1 MLLTAVLLLS
11 PAPQSVDPP
20 TLRVIAMG
28 DGFVAGTGG
37 KSRGWPERLEIMLTE
52 RLDGVRIEVENE
64 AVERDTTVTALHRLR
79 RDVLAR
85 DPDVV
90 VLQYGQSDAWVE
102 LPAGEDFPRVAP
114 GAFRSNLV
122 DLVATIEGSGAR
134 VILCEPGAM
143 VWTDE
148 LRARYGSAPPGIDID
163 APYDTGDEWGFD
175 RLLGAYAGIVR
186 GVGEELR
193 VPVIAVHA
201 ADRLRGAE
209 LVQSWRADGVH
220 ASSAGHAWQAEEVA
234 DLIEGRVAEGGIR
247 PRVLSA
253 HAAPSR
259 GWTLPEIDYAT
270 RPERV
275 ITVDREPGQ
284 YLGHPS
290 TDVMPDGKTI
300 LCVYPKGHG
309 RGPIVMKRSTDGG
322 RTWSERLPVP
332 ESWATS
338 KETPVLMRVSAADGS
353 TSNEVLWSGLYP
365 ARRALSA
372 DGGVTWGELEVPAQP
387 GSGEQAPWGGIVVMG
402 DHARVRDGSTLAWF
416 HDDGRFFGPR
426 PGSRGFTVFQ
436 TRSADAGVTWSS
448 PEPIVRWPLGHLC
461 EPGFVRDGGTLALLL
476 RENSR
481 QRNSQ
486 VVTSTDEGQTWSGP
500 SAMSGA
506 LTGDRHQVLRLPDGR
521 LFISFR
527 DMGLDSPRWGDWV
540 AWVGTFEDILEGRQ
554 GQLRL
559 RLMDNLKGSDCAYPA
574 LELLPGDPA
583 AADPAG
589 REPVILATTYGHW
602 TAGEEA
608 WIASLR
614 IPVSELPAPLETR

>member
-1 MLLTAVLLLS
+1 M
-11 PAPQSVDPP
+11 
-20 TLRVIAMG
+20 
-28 DGFVAGTGG
+28 
-37 KSRGWPERLEIMLTE
+37 TE
-52 RLDGVRIEVENE
+52 RLSGVRVEVENE
-64 AVERDTTVTALHRLR
+64 GQVRDTTVTALHRLR
-79 RDVLAR
+79 RDVLSR

-122 DLVATIEGSGAR
+122 DLVSTIQSTGAL
-134 VILCEPGAM
+134 VVLAEPGAM
-143 VWTDE
+143 VWTEE
-148 LRARYGSAPPGIDID
+148 LRARYGAAPAGVDID
-163 APYDTGDEWGFD
+163 VPYDVNDEWGFD

-186 GVGEELR
+186 GVGDELR

-209 LVQSWRADGVH
+209 LVRLWRSDGVH
-220 ASSAGHAWQAEEVA
+220 GSSSANAWQAEEVA
-234 DLIEGRVAEGGIR
+234 DLIEGRMAEGSLR
-247 PRVLSA
+247 PRALSL
-253 HAAPSR
+253 HGAPSR
-259 GWTLPEIDYAT
+259 GWNLPELDLAAQ
-270 RPERV
+270 PDRV

-290 TDVMPDGKTI
+290 TEVMADGKTI

-309 RGPIVMKRSTDGG
+309 RGAVMMKRSTDGG

-338 KETPVLMRVSAADGS
+338 KETPVLMRVPAGAGGS
-353 TSNEVLWSGLYP
+353 ENVVMWSGLYP
-365 ARRALSA
+365 ARRALSS
-372 DGGVTWGELEVPAQP
+372 DGGVTWSELEVPLQP
-387 GSGEQAPWGGIVVMG
+387 GVKESTPWGGIVVMG
-402 DHARVRDGSTLAWF
+402 DHARVADGSTLAWF

-426 PGSRGFTVFQ
+426 PGARQFSVFQ
-436 TRSADAGVTWSS
+436 TASNDAGVTWTS
-448 PEPIVRWPLGHLC
+448 PEPIVSWPLGHLC
-461 EPGFVRDGGTLALLL
+461 EPGVVRAGGVLALLL

-486 VVTSTDEGQTWSGP
+486 VVLSTDEGATWSGP
-500 SAMSGA
+500 RVLAGA
-506 LTGDRHQVLRLPDGR
+506 LTGDRHQVLTLPDGR

-527 DMGLDSPRWGDWV
+527 DMGLKSPRWGDWV
-540 AWVGTFEDILEGRQ
+540 AWVGTFEDIVKGRQ

-574 LELLPGDPA
+574 LELLPGDPS
-583 AADPAG
+583 AADPAD
-589 REPVILATTYGHW
+589 RAPTILATTYGHW
-602 TAGEEA
+602 TEGAPA

-614 IPVSELPAPLETR
+614 IPVAELPAPPETR